1 MRDKLITVF
10 AGAAVLALVV
20 IFNTYYRQGAGP
32 APAPARNFAAEA
44 NAQTETGGKMI
55 AVVETNKGAFKFEL
69 LPEVAPGTVA
79 NFVKLAN
86 KGFYDGTI
94 FHRVIPGFMMQ
105 GGDPEGTGRGGPG
118 YTVKAEF
125 SKRKHVA
132 GTVSMARSAHPDSA
146 GSQFYVCFAPA
157 PHLDGQYTIF
167 GQVTEGMDVVKEIEK
182 VKTDRSDRPLE
193 EIVMKKVQIIEEA
206 SDQTK
211 ADAKTGK

>member
-1 MRDKLITVF
+1 
-10 AGAAVLALVV
+10 
-20 IFNTYYRQGAGP
+20 
-32 APAPARNFAAEA
+32 
-44 NAQTETGGKMI
+44 MI
-55 AVVETNKGAFKFEL
+55 AVVETNKGTFKFEL

-118 YTVKAEF
+118 YTIKAEF

-182 VKTDRSDRPLE
+182 AKTDRSDLPLE
-193 EIVMKKVQIIEEA
+193 KIVMKKVQIVEEE

-211 ADAKTGK
+211 ADAETGK